1 MILSD
6 SDICGFI
13 VTLGAF
19 GKLGSLCLLDKM
31 LLASHERASLTR
43 IGLVHSIQVLHSH
56 RLPAR

>member
-43 IGLVHSIQVLHSH
+43 IGLVRSIQVLHSH
-56 RLPAR
+56 RLPAW